1 MNRARI
7 LLADD
12 HDEMRDQIKRLLEN
26 EFEVLDSLENG
37 LALLE
42 AAAKITAPTFVCWIS
57 RCLFSTV
64 SKRHTRLRQGGSTA
78 KIVFLTI
85 HEDLDFWR
93 QLSKW
98 VPQVTSSS
106 GAWSWTCEPQS
117 SRHWRDASSFL
128 TA

>member
-42 AAAKITAPTFVCWIS
+42 AAAKSSPDVCLLDISMPVLNGIETA
-57 RCLFSTV
+57 
-64 SKRHTRLRQGGSTA
+64 TRLRQGGSTA
-78 KIVFLTI
+78 K
-85 HEDLDFWR
+85 
-93 QLSKW
+93 
-98 VPQVTSSS
+98 
-106 GAWSWTCEPQS
+106 
-117 SRHWRDASSFL
+117 SFS
-128 TA
+128 